1 MRIFP
6 PFFLF
11 ATLAVAQLQITT
23 SSVPVATQYQSYSTT
38 LTATG
43 GVPPYT
49 WSVVSSTGVSL
60 PEGMAL
66 NASTGIVSAAQVN
79 GQGGYAVTVQVA
91 DSSSPSPSI
100 ATATLNFGVNSDG
113 SYGGCQMF
121 PPDSIYNQRI
131 DLLPVDTTP
140 SDQIPSGYLGSPIHP
155 DFGHG
160 FYPNP
165 GGIPFM
171 RVPANQPTT
180 RVTLVSGGQID
191 PAGAYAWPFPAWP
204 NALLEGTSYG
214 VAGDDHHTLILQSS
228 VNNLTGPQTGACTL
242 YETYQSAAVPSMF
255 NAASAT
261 WLEAAGVHYVLNSD
275 EIAASADTLDHGA
288 QDSPGIPMVPVL
300 IKYWEVPLGVR
311 HPLRITMP
319 SPTNGWVW
327 PATGCCS
334 GSGPPAG
341 LLYRLKASVNW
352 QAICP
357 PSTNPQAATVLQA
370 LQQYGAYM
378 SDHGS
383 AGYIQG
389 VPDVR
394 WDDNDLACIKNF
406 PLSDLEVVD
415 NSALEVSEI
424 SGQTKPYVVP
434 AALPN
439 GTLGTAYS
447 ATISAVGGN
456 PADRQWSVS
465 SGALPP
471 GLLLDAAAGTI
482 SGTPSSVGSAFSFS
496 VTATDSASGY
506 ASMPQPFAIGVMGSG
521 VLPDLM
527 IGKTHT
533 GNFKQGET
541 GDTYAIT
548 VSNGGGVPSSG
559 TVTVTETVPAGLTL
573 VSIAGTGWTCPA
585 GGNTCTRADALAS
598 GASYPA
604 ITVTVNVAANASSP
618 QVNAVSVSGGGSGSA
633 NTTDSTTIVS
643 AGNIDLSNIGVF
655 RSGMFAL
662 DLDQAT
668 YTYNANTTK
677 FRYFGLPGDQ
687 PVAGDWLG
695 TGVFSFGVFRAGAWY
710 FDLNNNGQFD
720 ANEGPFFFGLP
731 GDAAIVGDW
740 TGSGSTKVGV
750 FRCPAS
756 GVCTWYL
763 SSATQTA
770 ATLVPNANL
779 YNPAT
784 TLVYSYGLP
793 GDQPVANN
801 WSGTAKV
808 DQIGVF
814 RCPASGVCSWI
825 VENVGDGV
833 YRTSDPVY
841 SFGLS
846 GDIAVVG
853 DWNDGNQRKRI
864 GVFRSGLWILEV
876 NGTNTYA
883 SNDLQA
889 SFGLPGDK
897 PVVGKWTMP

>member
-1 MRIFP
+1 VSVSGD
-6 PFFLF
+6 
-11 ATLAVAQLQITT
+11 TAVIGAPYKNDAQGAAYVFVRPRLGANALLVGSAAGT
-23 SSVPVATQYQSYSTT
+23 SSVVLSYNAAWSATANDSFLHIAAGSASGAGSKVVVFTYDAFNGAGTRSGT
-38 LTATG
+38 LTIAG
-43 GVPPYT
+43 
-49 WSVVSSTGVSL
+49 L
-60 PEGMAL
+60 
-66 NASTGIVSAAQVN
+66 
-79 GQGGYAVTVQVA
+79 AVTVTQAGANYIGPGPVITLVSSGLQDPTSVAVDGSGNVYIADSTNRIKKWSAATQQVTTVGPSAGLGYVYPFGVAVDGSGNVYVSDQVA
-91 DSSSPSPSI
+91 NTITEWNGATQEKTTLVSSGLVNPTGVAVDGCGNVYIADTYNNAIKEWNAATHLVTTLVSSGLIYPYGVAVDGSGNVYIADTDNNAIMEWSASTQQLITLVSSGLNTPVGVAVDGSGNVYIADKSSYAIREWSAATQQVTTLVSSGLASP
-100 ATATLNFGVNSDG
+100 FGVAVDG
-113 SYGGCQMF
+113 SGNVYIADTANNAIKEIPWAFVGPASLSEPRSAGS
-121 PPDSIYNQRI
+121 DS
-131 DLLPVDTTP
+131 LLPVLPSTTSFAGIFAP
-140 SDQIPSGYLGSPIHP
+140 TSDQNWLTIGTIANGAINFSFTTDLFIFGRTAHITVLGQQITVTQPAAP
-155 DFGHG
+155 A
-160 FYPNP
+160 
-165 GGIPFM
+165 
-171 RVPANQPTT
+171 VPALT
-180 RVTLVSGGQID
+180 VT
-191 PAGAYAWPFPAWP
+191 
-204 NALLEGTSYG
+204 
-214 VAGDDHHTLILQSS
+214 
-228 VNNLTGPQTGACTL
+228 
-242 YETYQSAAVPSMF
+242 
-255 NAASAT
+255 
-261 WLEAAGVHYVLNSD
+261 
-275 EIAASADTLDHGA
+275 
-288 QDSPGIPMVPVL
+288 
-300 IKYWEVPLGVR
+300 
-311 HPLRITMP
+311 
-319 SPTNGWVW
+319 
-327 PATGCCS
+327 
-334 GSGPPAG
+334 
-341 LLYRLKASVNW
+341 
-352 QAICP
+352 
-357 PSTNPQAATVLQA
+357 
-370 LQQYGAYM
+370 
-378 SDHGS
+378 
-383 AGYIQG
+383 
-389 VPDVR
+389 
-394 WDDNDLACIKNF
+394 
-406 PLSDLEVVD
+406 
-415 NSALEVSEI
+415 
-424 SGQTKPYVVP
+424 
-434 AALPN
+434 
-439 GTLGTAYS
+439 
-447 ATISAVGGN
+447 
-456 PADRQWSVS
+456 
-465 SGALPP
+465 
-471 GLLLDAAAGTI
+471 
-482 SGTPSSVGSAFSFS
+482 
-496 VTATDSASGY
+496 
-506 ASMPQPFAIGVMGSG
+506 
-521 VLPDLM
+521 
-527 IGKTHT
+527 KTHA
-533 GNFKQGET
+533 GNFTQGQN
-541 GDTYAIT
+541 GATYTVT
-548 VSNGGGVPSSG
+548 VSNAGAAATSG
-559 TVTVTETVPAGLTL
+559 TVTVTETAPPGLTL
-573 VSIAGTGWTCPA
+573 VSMGGRGWTCGHTSCA
-585 GGNTCTRADALAS
+585 RSEALAAGS
-598 GASYPA
+598 SYEA

>member
-1 MRIFP
+1 
-6 PFFLF
+6 
-11 ATLAVAQLQITT
+11 
-23 SSVPVATQYQSYSTT
+23 
-38 LTATG
+38 
-43 GVPPYT
+43 
-49 WSVVSSTGVSL
+49 
-60 PEGMAL
+60 
-66 NASTGIVSAAQVN
+66 
-79 GQGGYAVTVQVA
+79 
-91 DSSSPSPSI
+91 
-100 ATATLNFGVNSDG
+100 
-113 SYGGCQMF
+113 
-121 PPDSIYNQRI
+121 
-131 DLLPVDTTP
+131 
-140 SDQIPSGYLGSPIHP
+140 
-155 DFGHG
+155 
-160 FYPNP
+160 
-165 GGIPFM
+165 
-171 RVPANQPTT
+171 
-180 RVTLVSGGQID
+180 
-191 PAGAYAWPFPAWP
+191 
-204 NALLEGTSYG
+204 
-214 VAGDDHHTLILQSS
+214 
-228 VNNLTGPQTGACTL
+228 
-242 YETYQSAAVPSMF
+242 
-255 NAASAT
+255 
-261 WLEAAGVHYVLNSD
+261 
-275 EIAASADTLDHGA
+275 
-288 QDSPGIPMVPVL
+288 
-300 IKYWEVPLGVR
+300 
-311 HPLRITMP
+311 
-319 SPTNGWVW
+319 
-327 PATGCCS
+327 
-334 GSGPPAG
+334 
-341 LLYRLKASVNW
+341 
-352 QAICP
+352 
-357 PSTNPQAATVLQA
+357 
-370 LQQYGAYM
+370 
-378 SDHGS
+378 
-383 AGYIQG
+383 
-389 VPDVR
+389 
-394 WDDNDLACIKNF
+394 
-406 PLSDLEVVD
+406 
-415 NSALEVSEI
+415 
-424 SGQTKPYVVP
+424 
-434 AALPN
+434 
-439 GTLGTAYS
+439 
-447 ATISAVGGN
+447 
-456 PADRQWSVS
+456 
-465 SGALPP
+465 
-471 GLLLDAAAGTI
+471 
-482 SGTPSSVGSAFSFS
+482 
-496 VTATDSASGY
+496 
-506 ASMPQPFAIGVMGSG
+506 
-521 VLPDLM
+521 
-527 IGKTHT
+527 
-533 GNFKQGET
+533 
-541 GDTYAIT
+541 
-548 VSNGGGVPSSG
+548 
-559 TVTVTETVPAGLTL
+559 VPAGLTL